1 MLELGLEGRRA
12 LVAGAGHR
20 PPRPGM
26 GGRRRSCSPRGAPA
40 WRAST
45 STSVAPPPSPRR
57 SARGGGEAIVVTADL
72 TQRADATRAVAEV
85 AEQFGGL
92 DVVVDII
99 GEARWGSVLEFTD
112 EDWEWSLGTNL
123 RQAFLLLQA
132 AAKQMVSQ
140 GTGGAMAVVSS
151 VDSMF
156 AATNHVGYGAAKAGL
171 VNLVKTFAEELGQ
184 YRIRVERGDA
194 RRRRYRGGRGRGADL
209 RWSGATAPAPEQER
223 HREGID
229 VLRVRPR
236 GRGERPGVGRRR
248 RREHQVPVVH
258 AGAGPRRPLTTAI
271 RRLT

>member
-1 MLELGLEGRRA
+1 MACLDLD
-12 LVAGAGHR
+12 V
-20 PPRPGM
+20 
-26 GGRRRSCSPRGAPA
+26 GRRR
-40 WRAST
+40 
-45 STSVAPPPSPRR
+45 PPSPRR
-57 SARGGGEAIVVTADL
+57 SAPAGGEAIVVTADL

-92 DVVVDII
+92 DIVVDII

-184 YRIRVERGDA
+184 YQIRVNAVMPGAVGIEVDGEEA
-194 RRRRYRGGRGRGADL
+194 PTFGGPVQPLRHPNKHDIAKALTFFVSDLAD
-209 RWSGATAPAPEQER
+209 WS
-223 HREGID
+223 
-229 VLRVRPR
+229 
-236 GRGERPGVGRRR
+236 ERPGVGRRR
-248 RREHQVPVVH
+248 RCEHQVAVGH
-258 AGAGPRRPLTTAI
+258 AGAGPGHHHNPI
-271 RRLT
+271 GD

>member
-26 GGRRRSCSPRGAPA
+26 G
-40 WRAST
+40 RASALMLAEGGAR
-45 STSVAPPPSPRR
+45 VACLDLDVGRATAVADEIR
-57 SARGGGEAIVVTADL
+57 AGGGEAIVVTADL
-72 TQRADATRAVAEV
+72 TERADATRAVAEV
-85 AEQFGGL
+85 VEQFGGL
-92 DVVVDII
+92 DIVVDII

-151 VDSMF
+151 VDSLF

-184 YRIRVERGDA
+184 YQIRVNAVLPGAVGIEVA
-194 RRRRYRGGRGRGADL
+194 RGRGADL

-236 GRGERPGVGRRR
+236 RRGERPGVGRRR
-248 RREHQVPVVH
+248 RRQHQVPVVH
-258 AGAGPRRPLTTAI
+258 AGAGPRHRHQ
-271 RRLT
+271 RLGD

>member
-26 GGRRRSCSPRGAPA
+26 GRAAALMLAEGGARVACLDLDVGRATA
-40 WRAST
+40 VAEEIRA
-45 STSVAPPPSPRR
+45 
-57 SARGGGEAIVVTADL
+57 GGGEAIVVTADL

-85 AEQFGGL
+85 VEQFGGL

-132 AAKQMVSQ
+132 AARQMVSQ

-151 VDSMF
+151 VDSLF

-184 YRIRVERGDA
+184 YQIRVNAVLPGAVGIEVDEGEA
-194 RRRRYRGGRGRGADL
+194 PTFGGPVQPLRHPNKNDIAKALIFFVSDLADGVSGQALAVDGGASIKSP
-209 RWSGATAPAPEQER
+209 WSMPVPGPATITN
-223 HREGID
+223 H
-229 VLRVRPR
+229 
-236 GRGERPGVGRRR
+236 
-248 RREHQVPVVH
+248 
-258 AGAGPRRPLTTAI
+258 
-271 RRLT
+271 